1 MSTKVLGIYVSVCFL
16 ARQERSLSAAA
27 GTAAT
32 RNLLVQ
38 MNSLATAELTPGRRN
53 LYAQCATGVS
63 CAATTW
69 QSTPGATWP
78 PRGSLAGRQRSAGW
92 TEWPLRRTLG
102 ARRSR
107 SARQPP
113 PERAA
118 GGWWTGI
125 FQSLSSFQ
133 ESWKWW
139 FSLQKQKKKLSWGL
153 GELVLMNVLLTC
165 LFLVG
170 TLFSI
175 FCSFR
180 SSFKEMEENLVI

>member
-1 MSTKVLGIYVSVCFL
+1 MSTKVLGIYVSVCSL
-16 ARQERSLSAAA
+16 APQERSLSAAA

-53 LYAQCATGVS
+53 LCAQCVTGVS

-78 PRGSLAGRQRSAGW
+78 PRGSPAGRRRSAGW

-102 ARRSR
+102 ARWSQ
-107 SARQPP
+107 SARRPP

-125 FQSLSSFQ
+125 FQSLFSFQ

-139 FSLQKQKKKLSWGL
+139 FSLQKQTNKIVLRARGAGSDERSVNLSFFRWDP
-153 GELVLMNVLLTC
+153 VQYLL
-165 LFLVG
+165 
-170 TLFSI
+170 
-175 FCSFR
+175 
-180 SSFKEMEENLVI
+180 